1 MSTNRISFT
10 FAPAGGPAL
19 IRSGNPGGLPLRI
32 CFLQGRGMLRLAS
45 ASDVQ
50 LPTRPFNAQFLRF
63 AANHLPNRYWHAILS
78 RVCQFTLSDSIPPFA
93 RSTRL
98 SV

>member
-1 MSTNRISFT
+1 MSNNRTSFT
-10 FAPAGGPAL
+10 FELAGWTDL

-45 ASDVQ
+45 AGDVQ

-63 AANHLPNRYWHAILS
+63 TTNHLPNRYWHAILN